1 MKPRLLSAPTRR
13 FEFRVGKLPIQEI
26 SEHVVCEICFKYD
39 FFEELELYAFSE
51 AGLRATKHQARP
63 TGRLARIVATQ
74 PVSKV
79 TGPPF
84 NRLIFAT
91 RVRSSVSHNGVAVVA
106 RPRF

>member
-1 MKPRLLSAPTRR
+1 MEPHIFSAPTRR
-13 FEFRVGKLPIQEI
+13 LEFRVGKLPIQEI
-26 SEHVVCEICFKYD
+26 SEHVVCEICFKSD

-79 TGPPF
+79 TGPHF
-84 NRLIFAT
+84 NRPIFAT
-91 RVRSSVSHNGVAVVA
+91 RVRPPVSHNGVAVVA